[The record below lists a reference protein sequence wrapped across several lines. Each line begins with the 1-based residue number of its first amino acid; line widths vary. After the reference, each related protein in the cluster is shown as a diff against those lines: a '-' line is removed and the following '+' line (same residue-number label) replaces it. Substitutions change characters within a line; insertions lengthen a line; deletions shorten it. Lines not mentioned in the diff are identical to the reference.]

1 MSLGLNCAVTRPRFL
16 NLWFTCFI
24 EYRFHTDPSGTFTKY
39 AAMAI
44 GSGSE
49 AAQSE
54 LQDKFHRVGSVPP
67 SMLLAHTYS
76 YPLCCSLIQNMTLQ
90 EAHLLV
96 LKVLKQVMEEK
107 LDAHN
112 VQLSQVSAQT
122 VSTLNTSI
130 ISESTVPGNI

>member
-1 MSLGLNCAVTRPRFL
+1 
-16 NLWFTCFI
+16 
-24 EYRFHTDPSGTFTKY
+24 
-39 AAMAI
+39 
-44 GSGSE
+44 
-49 AAQSE
+49 
-54 LQDKFHRVGSVPP
+54 
-67 SMLLAHTYS
+67 
-76 YPLCCSLIQNMTLQ
+76 MTLQ